1 MDNNAVGSF
10 ASGLANGL
18 GLGMKYG
25 NMQGGQKEMPQAQQA
40 QQQSPAPQ
48 NLSAPAA
55 QLSQQPTGGMG
66 LPTSYTGYAPQQA
79 QQQPVQQAPQ
89 APAANSTQSN
99 GPWSFISSLFSG
111 AGNNG

>member
-25 NMQGGQKEMPQAQQA
+25 NTQGGQKEPSQAQQD
-40 QQQSPAPQ
+40 QQQAPAPQ

-55 QLSQQPTGGMG
+55 QLSQQPTGSMG
-66 LPTSYTGYAPQQA
+66 LPTSYTGYAPQQS
-79 QQQPVQQAPQ
+79 QQPVQQPPQ
-89 APAANSTQSN
+89 APAASSTQGN

>member
-25 NMQGGQKEMPQAQQA
+25 NMQGGQKELPQAQQA
-40 QQQSPAPQ
+40 QQQAPAPQ
-48 NLSAPAA
+48 
-55 QLSQQPTGGMG
+55 QQVPQQAGGMG

-79 QQQPVQQAPQ
+79 QQQPVQQAP
-89 APAANSTQSN
+89 AASSTQGN

>member
-25 NMQGGQKEMPQAQQA
+25 NMQGGQKELPQAQQA
-40 QQQSPAPQ
+40 QQQAPAPQ
-48 NLSAPAA
+48 
-55 QLSQQPTGGMG
+55 QQTGAMG
-66 LPTSYTGYAPQQA
+66 LPTSYTGYA
-79 QQQPVQQAPQ
+79 QQQPTQQAAP
-89 APAANSTQSN
+89 APAAQSTQGT